1 MRKTL
6 LTLAVAASLAGGFA
20 VADSPKNT
28 QDLDKVHS
36 QIEELISE
44 LGRAEEAHNHNLGG
58 HAQKASDLLNQ
69 AAKEVHAAIETV
81 NGAGGKPPSNK
92 PAK

>member
-1 MRKTL
+1 MRRAL
-6 LTLAVAASLAGGFA
+6 LVLAVSASLAGGLA
-20 VADSPKNT
+20 VADSAKNT

-36 QIEELISE
+36 QIEQLISD
-44 LGRAEEAHNHNLGG
+44 LGRAEEAHNHALGG

-69 AAKEVHAAIETV
+69 AAKEVHAAIEMV
-81 NGAGGKPPSNK
+81 SGAGSK